1 MVSPPPST
9 PRPGASPS
17 TAKPVA
23 VVLLSGGLDSAV
35 ALACAQR
42 DGFNPVAISFD
53 YGQRHHVELAA
64 AARIVAALGVARHL
78 TLEVDLRAIGGSALT
93 DAAINVPKDTF
104 SPHHLPPTQ
113 SEGVAESARPGEG
126 LGLHTTAVPITYVPA
141 RNLIFISLAAGLAE
155 TLGASDI
162 YLGVNAVDYS
172 GYPDCREAFLRSLE
186 ATLALGTRAG
196 VETGANHRPWRLHA
210 PLVHLSKAAIIRLG
224 ADLHVP
230 LELTHSCYDP
240 RADRACGH
248 CDSCLIRKRGFAE
261 AGIADPTPYASQ
273 P

>member
-1 MVSPPPST
+1 MSPPPST
-9 PRPGASPS
+9 SPARPAASPS
-17 TAKPVA
+17 APKPVA

-35 ALACAQR
+35 ALACAKR
-42 DGFNPVAISFD
+42 DGFDPVAISFD

-64 AARIVAALGVARHL
+64 AARVAAALGIARHL
-78 TLEVDLRAIGGSALT
+78 TLKVDLRAIGGSALT
-93 DAAINVPKDTF
+93 DAAINVPKDAVGQP
-104 SPHHLPPTQ
+104 SDLP
-113 SEGVAESARPGEG
+113 S
-126 LGLHTTAVPITYVPA
+126 AVPITYVPA

-155 TLGASDI
+155 TVGASDI

-240 RADRACGH
+240 RGSLASPHACGH
-248 CDSCLIRKRGFAE
+248 CDSCLIRQRGFIE
-261 AGIADPTPYASQ
+261 AAVSDPTVYAA
-273 P
+273 